1 MTDPTVAQPRSPDSE
16 ARWQAL
22 RERTTRGMLLYNGER
37 ERIHRLYGDAWAV
50 PSSLGGFW
58 RVNLA
63 DETCGCQDFRYAC
76 TDRETGEPFMCC
88 KHIVAAAIARAK
100 RRSPVQDHP
109 HACIDGWVCL
119 GYTEDDGNEQ
129 VEALPCRRCAE
140 EHAGGNLA
148 ASRPLR

>member
-76 TDRETGEPFMCC
+76 TDRDTGEPFMCC
-88 KHIVAAAIARAK
+88 KHIIAAAIKRAK
-100 RRSPVQDHP
+100 QRPVQDHP
-109 HACIDGWVCL
+109 HACIDGWVYL
-119 GYTEDDGNEQ
+119 GRIVESEHDLDGET
-129 VEALPCRRCAE
+129 VEYERVPCRRCSEAGRS
-140 EHAGGNLA
+140 EHG
-148 ASRPLR
+148 P